1 VLLRLLL
8 PCLCTFAL
16 VTPAA
21 AQDPQVDPGSPAG
34 TEYQL
39 PVERAREEAGGGSS
53 GSSGSGG
60 GSNGSDSGTPGEAP
74 LFGAG
79 VEGEKQSS
87 ANAKSGTDS
96 DPATTADVEQDGGTS
111 AEQTVRAQ
119 APAPDD
125 AGAAIVAIAGGAAG
139 VLLLGGLAG
148 LAWRRRSSAP

>member
-1 VLLRLLL
+1 MLLRVLA
-8 PCLCTFAL
+8 PCLCTLAL

-21 AQDPQVDPGSPAG
+21 AQDPQVGPGSPAG

-53 GSSGSGG
+53 GSGG
-60 GSNGSDSGTPGEAP
+60 GSTGSDSGTPGEAP

-79 VEGEKQSS
+79 VESRKQSS

-96 DPATTADVEQDGGTS
+96 DPATTADVEPDGGTG
-111 AEQTVRAQ
+111 AEQTLRAQ

-125 AGAAIVAIAGGAAG
+125 DGGAIVAIAGGTAG

-148 LAWRRRSSAP
+148 LAWRRRATG